1 MNARAAE
8 LPPRKRTARVQ
19 PDINITPLVDVVLVL
34 LIIFMVVAPQMDQ
47 DIPVEL
53 PGIFNPDPDTEGARA
68 PLMLSLTRSG
78 KFYVES
84 NAYDFDGAVNALREI
99 QAVQPN
105 RRLALRADAGLPY
118 SQVRDVFFDL
128 QDAGFP
134 GVSLMINHKHQFG
147 AAPSEAQPADAE
159 G

>member
-1 MNARAAE
+1 MSASRAPE
-8 LPPRKRTARVQ
+8 LPRKRTPRVQ

-34 LIIFMVVAPQMDQ
+34 LIIFMVVAPQMEQ

-53 PGIFNPDPDTEGARA
+53 PGIFNPDPDVEGARA

-78 KFYVES
+78 QFYVET

-99 QAVQPN
+99 QAAQPN
-105 RRLALRADAGLPY
+105 RRLALRADAALPY
-118 SQVRDVFFDL
+118 SQVRDVFFNL

-134 GVSLMINHKHQFG
+134 GVSLMINHRHQFG
-147 AAPSEAQPADAE
+147 AGAADAPPADA
-159 G
+159 GQ